1 MRRGVCASFY
11 RLKSRLRITV
21 QMIFFRVRTR
31 TPASSSC
38 PPTYAAP
45 NRTPSSSSRAPFNP
59 HTYVR
64 ERLPTLP
71 MCVHLMSV
79 SVTRWFL
86 FFESSSLFRPDA
98 MFYHR
103 VLCPTTPLQRTRKE
117 FKIGAQAR
125 RRRWHGAARWRARWR
140 NKKSLQAVASWFSLP
155 LELVLPESRFPKYRS
170 SSLFPPWSLLC
181 SCVTADQSRWW
192 YRAGEFSLIAAS
204 MLGCL
209 DLTCFYL
216 YHYVRVCV
224 MYDLYLFLMRYGFID
239 YDSRWRLF
247 CIWLFS
253 WLSYGKV
260 TWSLWKM

>member
-1 MRRGVCASFY
+1 MVVGGGGCTWGAGGYNGVRGGPRHGGGGSGDRRGAKGEGERARGERRGRRVDGIAGHYSETRICSFVSSLCMRRGVCASFY

-86 FFESSSLFRPDA
+86 LFESSSLFRPDA

-125 RRRWHGAARWRARWR
+125 RRR
-140 NKKSLQAVASWFSLP
+140 
-155 LELVLPESRFPKYRS
+155 
-170 SSLFPPWSLLC
+170 
-181 SCVTADQSRWW
+181 
-192 YRAGEFSLIAAS
+192 
-204 MLGCL
+204 
-209 DLTCFYL
+209 
-216 YHYVRVCV
+216 
-224 MYDLYLFLMRYGFID
+224 
-239 YDSRWRLF
+239 
-247 CIWLFS
+247 
-253 WLSYGKV
+253 
-260 TWSLWKM
+260 